1 MPGPVLQDV
10 PHADIAL
17 RPLRLSR
24 VQIRAMAAV
33 MPRSAATASDVI
45 GDSYSS
51 LGSFLVRLQSPVVD
65 TAVRVSRAEAD
76 FVQMPLV

>member
-1 MPGPVLQDV
+1 M
-10 PHADIAL
+10 
-17 RPLRLSR
+17 RSK
-24 VQIRAMAAV
+24 AMAAV
-33 MPRSAATASDVI
+33 MLRSASAANDVI
-45 GDSYSS
+45 GDSYSG